1 MTSDNPI
8 IDKSLLGGI
17 LEYSICITLHTKL
30 LEFLQKSH
38 IWKSAKSPKK
48 REFYMTRN
56 RSELPDSNHK
66 KRMFE
71 NL

>member
-1 MTSDNPI
+1 MALDNSVR
-8 IDKSLLGGI
+8 DKFLLGGI
-17 LEYSICITLHTKL
+17 LEYSICVTLHTKL
-30 LEFLQKSH
+30 LEFLQKLH

-66 KRMFE
+66 KRMFK